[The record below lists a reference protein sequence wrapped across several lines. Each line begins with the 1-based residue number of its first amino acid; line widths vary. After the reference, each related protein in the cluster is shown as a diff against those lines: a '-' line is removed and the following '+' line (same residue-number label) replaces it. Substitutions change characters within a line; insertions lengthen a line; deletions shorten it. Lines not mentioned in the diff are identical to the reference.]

1 MSLFDGLKEPDAGA
15 IEDLDGDETVFA
27 HARIIKSKGF
37 LRRLYSE
44 YYDQMGAAVGYGEH
58 GMFVEIG
65 SGGGF
70 IKEVLPNTV
79 TSDVVPHDGVD
90 EVFPAQSMP
99 FDDGSVNGI
108 FILNCFHHFSKPGLV
123 LGEFERVLAK
133 YGSVVMIEPANTWW
147 GRQVYTNF
155 HHEPFDTSGEWSL
168 PSSGRLSG
176 ANGALPWIV
185 FVRDREAF
193 STRFPSLAIDSV
205 SYHTPFSYLIS
216 GGLTWRQLAP
226 TWGYSLVR
234 TTESLLSPVSKI
246 LGMFMTIVIKKRQ
259 TTDM

>member
-1 MSLFDGLKEPDAGA
+1 MSVLEWLKQPEARA
-15 IEDLDGDETVFA
+15 IEDLDEDETVSV

-44 YYDQMGAAVGYGEH
+44 YYHQMGAAVGYCEH
-58 GMFVEIG
+58 GVFVEIG

-79 TSDVVPHDGVD
+79 TSDVVPHNGVE

-108 FILNCFHHFSKPGLV
+108 FILNCFHHFSEPALV
-123 LGEFERVLAK
+123 LEEFERVLVVG
-133 YGSVVMIEPANTWW
+133 GSVVMIEPANTWW
-147 GRQVYTNF
+147 GRLIYTRF
-155 HHEPFDTSGEWSL
+155 HHEPFNSSGGWSL
-168 PSSGRLSG
+168 PDSGRLTG
-176 ANGALPWIV
+176 ANVALPWVV

-193 STRFPSLAIDSV
+193 SKFFQSMAIDSV
-205 SYHTPFSYLIS
+205 NHHTPFSYLIS

-226 TWGYSLVR
+226 TWTYPLVR
-234 TTESLLSPVSKI
+234 TTERLLSPFSKS
-246 LGMFMTIVIKKRQ
+246 LGMFMTVVIRKCQ
-259 TTDM
+259 ATDI